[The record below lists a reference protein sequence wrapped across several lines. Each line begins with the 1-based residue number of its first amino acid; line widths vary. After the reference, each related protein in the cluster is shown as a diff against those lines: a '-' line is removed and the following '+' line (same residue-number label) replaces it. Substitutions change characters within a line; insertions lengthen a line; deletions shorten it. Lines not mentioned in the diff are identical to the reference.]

1 MNSLVFDPKAV
12 RVLVVDD
19 QPIMLEKLRRILT
32 GVDKLEVC
40 YVTDAGTAL
49 ETALAFRPTVILQ
62 DMVMPGTSGLDLIR
76 DYREQRALAD
86 VPVIVLSAMDA
97 AELKEA
103 CFENG
108 ANDYLIKLPD
118 RIELLARIR
127 YHSAAY
133 VKGIERDE
141 AFHLLKVSQQ
151 QLADA
156 NIHLQRLNGQDGL
169 TGIAN
174 RRRFDE
180 VMRNEWQ
187 RGCRTGQPLSL
198 LMCDVDH
205 FKRYNDSFGH
215 LAGDLC
221 LQKVAAVLTGNLK
234 RPGDLAARYG
244 GEEFA
249 IVLPDTDA
257 KGAMVVAEG
266 CRRYLQELAIP
277 ASERIAG
284 AVVTM
289 SVGVATVRPAT
300 TGTAESLLLEA
311 DRALYAAKQA
321 GRNQVMGWA
330 GV

>member
-1 MNSLVFDPKAV
+1 MNSLVLGPTAV

-19 QPIMLEKLRRILT
+19 QPIMLQKMRQMLA
-32 GVDKLEVC
+32 GVENIEVC
-40 YVTDAGTAL
+40 YITDGAAAV
-49 ETALAFRPTVILQ
+49 EAALAFRPTVILQ
-62 DMVMPGTSGLDLIR
+62 DMLMPGTSGLDLLR
-76 DYREQRALAD
+76 DYREQCALAQ
-86 VPVIVLSAMDA
+86 VPIIVLSAMDA
-97 AELKEA
+97 PEMKGA
-103 CFENG
+103 CFDMG
-108 ANDYLIKLPD
+108 ANDYLVKLPD

-180 VMRNEWQ
+180 VLRIEWQ

-205 FKRYNDSFGH
+205 FKQYNDSFGH

-221 LQKVAAVLTGNLK
+221 LQKVAAALTGNLK

-249 IVLPDTDA
+249 LVLPDTDA
-257 KGAMVVAEG
+257 KGALVVAEG
-266 CRRYLQELAIP
+266 CRRYLESLAI
-277 ASERIAG
+277 AGSEHNAG
-284 AVVTM
+284 IVVTM
-289 SVGVATVRPAT
+289 SVGVATMVPAV
-300 TGTAESLLLEA
+300 AAKADSLLAVA
-311 DRALYAAKQA
+311 DSALYSAKA
-321 GRNQVMGWA
+321 GGRNTVRSGTPS
-330 GV
+330 

>member
-1 MNSLVFDPKAV
+1 MNSLVVGPREM

-19 QPIMLEKLRRILT
+19 QPVMLEKLRQMLADLEN
-32 GVDKLEVC
+32 VEVC
-40 YVTDAGTAL
+40 FVTDGTTAI
-49 ETALAFRPTVILQ
+49 EAALAFRPTVILQ
-62 DMVMPGTSGLDLIR
+62 DMVMPGIGGLDLIR
-76 DYREQRALAD
+76 DYREQRTLAD

-97 AELKEA
+97 PEVKGS
-103 CFENG
+103 CFETG
-108 ANDYLIKLPD
+108 ANDYLVKLPD

-180 VMRNEWQ
+180 VLRSEWQ
-187 RGCRTGQPLSL
+187 RGCRTGQPLSV

-221 LQKVAAVLTGNLK
+221 LQKVASALTGNLK

-249 IVLPDTDA
+249 LVLPDTDA
-257 KGAMVVAEG
+257 RGALIVAEG
-266 CRRYLQELAIP
+266 CRRLLESLAIV
-277 ASERIAG
+277 ACEQQDGS
-284 AVVTM
+284 VVTM
-289 SVGVATVRPAT
+289 SIGVATVVPI
-300 TGTAESLLLEA
+300 TASKPDSLLQEA
-311 DRALYAAKQA
+311 DNAMYYAKAS
-321 GRNQVMGWA
+321 GRNKVSA
-330 GV
+330 GEAH